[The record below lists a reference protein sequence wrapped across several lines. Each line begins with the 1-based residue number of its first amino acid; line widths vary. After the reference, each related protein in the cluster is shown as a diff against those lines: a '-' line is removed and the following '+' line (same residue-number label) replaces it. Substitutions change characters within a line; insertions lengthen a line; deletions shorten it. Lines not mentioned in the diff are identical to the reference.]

1 MIKPIVGILVILMIS
16 TGVALA
22 GSQGSESVAGTPLFL
37 ICAGVGFLLHWLLFI
52 PAYIYQTEHYFD
64 LTGSISYVCTVLIAY
79 LLYPG
84 MGTRSLIVCLLVAVW
99 AVRLGSYLFRRVRK
113 DGKDRRFDKI
123 KKKFFRYLFTWTLG
137 GAWVFITMAAALSA
151 ITSADQIALDSYF
164 YIGLLLWLV
173 GFTIEVIADRQKSE
187 FRSKPEN
194 KERFIREGLWSLS
207 RHPNYFGEITL
218 WVGIAVIALP
228 TLVGW
233 QYVTLIS
240 PIFVTL
246 LLTKVSGVNL
256 LEKSA
261 MERWG
266 DDPAYHD
273 YVTSTPVLV
282 PSIGGSNK

>member
-1 MIKPIVGILVILMIS
+1 MIKPIIGILAILMIS
-16 TGVALA
+16 GGVALA
-22 GSQGSESVAGTPLFL
+22 GSQGSTSVAGIPLFL

-79 LLYPG
+79 LLYPS
-84 MGTRSLIVCLLVAVW
+84 MGTRSLIVCLLTAVW

-151 ITSADQIALDSYF
+151 ITSADQITLDSYF

-173 GFTIEVIADRQKSE
+173 GFSIEVIADRQKAK

-194 KERFIREGLWSLS
+194 KEKFIREGLWSLS

-246 LLTKVSGVNL
+246 LLTRVSGVNL

-266 DDPAYHD
+266 DDPDYHD
-273 YVTSTPVLV
+273 YLTSTPALV
-282 PSIGGSNK
+282 PFIGGTNK